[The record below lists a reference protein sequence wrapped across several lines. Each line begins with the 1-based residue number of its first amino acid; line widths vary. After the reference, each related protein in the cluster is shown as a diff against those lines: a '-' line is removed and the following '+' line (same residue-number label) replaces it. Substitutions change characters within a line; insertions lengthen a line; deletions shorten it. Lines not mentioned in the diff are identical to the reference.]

1 MTCLFALPLW
11 ALVRSPLF
19 NILGSYFPGWM
30 LCVLTAILLSV
41 LLRVLVRKWN
51 ADEFMEPA
59 IITYVAL
66 TMFFAFTLWLVIFA

>member
-11 ALVRSPLF
+11 AFVRSPLF

-30 LCVLTAILLSV
+30 LCLLIGILLTV

-59 IITYVAL
+59 SVTYLAL
-66 TMFFAFTLWLVIFA
+66 AVFFTFTLWLVIFA